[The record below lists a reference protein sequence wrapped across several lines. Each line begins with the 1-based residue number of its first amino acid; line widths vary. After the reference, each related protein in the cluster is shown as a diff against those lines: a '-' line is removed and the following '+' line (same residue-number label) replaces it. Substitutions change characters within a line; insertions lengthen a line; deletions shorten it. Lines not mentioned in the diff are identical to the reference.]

1 MDFCFTQKSWEIHY
15 FRIFVF
21 PPNFSRIMGIHI
33 SHVLGIVWISASS
46 EIFKKP
52 MNLKCF
58 CFSILFPYNGNALFP
73 YIGITAWISASSK
86 KFRKLLTL
94 KSLRFPIFFTHYGN
108 SLFPYFENCM
118 DFCCF
123 TQHVWETQHFG
134 MFVFSHIFPLSL
146 TMGIHFS
153 YILGT
158 VWISASS
165 KIFKK
170 PINLKC
176 LCFPILFLYNGN
188 PFFPC
193 FGNCLDFWLKRK
205 ISETLNF
212 WNVCV
217 LSYFSLT
224 MGIHFFHNLGI
235 VRISDSPKK
244 FKKPVN
250 VKCLYFPIL
259 FSYYGNPLFPCVG
272 NCMDFCFK
280 QKIPETLN
288 FEMFVFSHIFS
299 LLWEFTFLIFWELYV
314 LMPHIKY
321 VRNP

>member
-1 MDFCFTQKSWEIHY
+1 
-15 FRIFVF
+15 
-21 PPNFSRIMGIHI
+21 MGIHFFHI
-33 SHVLGIVWISASS
+33 LGIVWISALIKIV
-46 EIFKKP
+46 EKP
-52 MNLKCF
+52 LLWNVCF
-58 CFSILFPYNGNALFP
+58 
-73 YIGITAWISASSK
+73 
-86 KFRKLLTL
+86 
-94 KSLRFPIFFTHYGN
+94 
-108 SLFPYFENCM
+108 FPYFSRIME
-118 DFCCF
+118 
-123 TQHVWETQHFG
+123 
-134 MFVFSHIFPLSL
+134 
-146 TMGIHFS
+146 IHFS
-153 YILGT
+153 QVLGI

-217 LSYFSLT
+217 LSYFSLA

-235 VRISDSPKK
+235 VWISDSPKK

-259 FSYYGNPLFPCVG
+259 FPYYGNPLFPCVG

-288 FEMFVFSHIFS
+288 LCFPTFFPYCGNALFSYFGN
-299 LLWEFTFLIFWELYV
+299 Y
-314 LMPHIKY
+314 MY
-321 VRNP
+321 